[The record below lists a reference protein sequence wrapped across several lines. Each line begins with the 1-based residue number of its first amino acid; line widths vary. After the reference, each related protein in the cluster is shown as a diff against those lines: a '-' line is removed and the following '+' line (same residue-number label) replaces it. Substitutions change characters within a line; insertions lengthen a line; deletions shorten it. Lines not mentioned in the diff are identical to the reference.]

1 MWESY
6 KKGTFEVKKSGIEK
20 TKIMGEDRKSE
31 KKGEMGNPETLAKD
45 QSKVGVALVN
55 ATSWVERKRNR
66 NVTAHNTDNTALF
79 V

>member
-1 MWESY
+1 M
-6 KKGTFEVKKSGIEK
+6 KKSGIEK

-55 ATSWVERKRNR
+55 ATHQLS
-66 NVTAHNTDNTALF
+66 
-79 V
+79 

>member
-1 MWESY
+1 MKPIKNSSALMSPLSVLFP
-6 KKGTFEVKKSGIEK
+6 TSNFEVKKSGIEK

-55 ATSWVERKRNR
+55 ATHQLS
-66 NVTAHNTDNTALF
+66 
-79 V
+79 

>member
-1 MWESY
+1 MKPIKNSSALMSPLSVLFPTS
-6 KKGTFEVKKSGIEK
+6 TFEVKKSGIEK

-55 ATSWVERKRNR
+55 ATS
-66 NVTAHNTDNTALF
+66 
-79 V
+79 